1 VIPAERQDN
10 QNVVKLKGLRD
21 PQWSTLVD
29 AVYEGRG
36 GTDLQYFYDAL
47 QLTPEKQDAEAL
59 AARANMVRV
68 VGALH
73 DPSSQMIRGLEKALE
88 DGKLCVVDISQMRG
102 AQGLSLAGVILQR
115 IFENN
120 QVQFTRKDSR
130 SIPVIAVIEEAQSVL
145 GDTAGRE
152 EGPFV
157 EWVKEGRKYDL
168 GAMLIT
174 QQPGSIPQEILSQGD
189 NWFVFHL
196 LSEGD
201 LRAVKKANAHFS
213 DDLLS
218 SLLNE
223 PLPGHGVFWSS
234 AGDTQYPI
242 PLRALLFEEAYQP
255 LDLHY
260 EKPSIDCYAAQLRGQ
275 LRGALKKAVLAAGGR
290 PVTVAGIA
298 DVSETYKAA
307 AISRLAQDNEFQQR
321 VRSFKGL
328 TWKGVQVLLAQHLS
342 VIVSRPEEWC
352 EEWVRSQ
359 NLTKQALVELLGPE
373 ETGWRTDQRPRASG
387 SGVVSW
393 VVALPQAKPS
403 DFRPSPPPADIQY
416 DDTPEP
422 PDSLPF

>member
-1 VIPAERQDN
+1 V
-10 QNVVKLKGLRD
+10 
-21 PQWSTLVD
+21 
-29 AVYEGRG
+29 
-36 GTDLQYFYDAL
+36 
-47 QLTPEKQDAEAL
+47 
-59 AARANMVRV
+59 
-68 VGALH
+68 
-73 DPSSQMIRGLEKALE
+73 
-88 DGKLCVVDISQMRG
+88 
-102 AQGLSLAGVILQR
+102 
-115 IFENN
+115 
-120 QVQFTRKDSR
+120 
-130 SIPVIAVIEEAQSVL
+130 
-145 GDTAGRE
+145 
-152 EGPFV
+152 
-157 EWVKEGRKYDL
+157 
-168 GAMLIT
+168 LIT

-242 PLRALLFEEAYQP
+242 PLRALLFEEAYKP
-255 LDLHY
+255 LDPQY
-260 EKPSIDCYAAQLRGQ
+260 DKPSIDCYAAQLRSQ
-275 LRGALKKAVLAAGGR
+275 LRGALKKAVQAAGGR

-307 AISRLAQDNEFQQR
+307 AISQLAQDDEFQQR
-321 VRSFKGL
+321 VRTERGIP
-328 TWKGVQVLLAQHLS
+328 WKGVQVSLAQHLS
-342 VIVSRPEEWC
+342 PILGKSKEQC

-359 NLTKQALVELLGPE
+359 SLTRQALVEILGPE
-373 ETGWRTDQRPRASG
+373 HTGWHTEPRPRASG
-387 SGVVSW
+387 QGTARW
-393 VVALPQAKPS
+393 VIALPQAKPS